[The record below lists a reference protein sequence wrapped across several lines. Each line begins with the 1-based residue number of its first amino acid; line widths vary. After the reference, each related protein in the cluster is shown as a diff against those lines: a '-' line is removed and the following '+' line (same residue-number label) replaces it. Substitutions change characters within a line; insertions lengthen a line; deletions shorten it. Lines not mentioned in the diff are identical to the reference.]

1 MESPGEAPPFR
12 RLRHILTRDALG
24 DPEREAA
31 RQTMSPEFERVALSP
46 GWSPALRLAALTEMA
61 RLAQDAPLAPR
72 DKRIVI
78 HELSRLA
85 LRVLWWEGLL
95 GPGMVQ
101 ELAPDI
107 AAAALVE
114 LCAGGFLPEGPA
126 GRMVLERARVL
137 LAREDVI
144 KSLRENTPRRERLLR
159 QLIEAEARLHPLAL

>member
-1 MESPGEAPPFR
+1 MESPEEAPPFR

-31 RQTMSPEFERVALSP
+31 RQTMSPDFERVALSP
-46 GWSPALRLAALTEMA
+46 GWPAPVRLSALAEMA

-72 DKRIVI
+72 DRRIVSQ
-78 HELSRLA
+78 ELARLA
-85 LRVLWWEGLL
+85 LRILWWEGLL

-101 ELAPDI
+101 EAPPDI

-126 GRMVLERARVL
+126 GWMVLDRARAL
-137 LAREDVI
+137 LQRSDVV
-144 KSLRENTPRRERLLR
+144 KALRENVPRRERLLR
-159 QLIEAEARLHPLAL
+159 QLVEAEARLKPLQI